1 MTVSNKSIKKSEHCY
16 KNDSKLFLKVYTT
29 LSLIASNFD
38 PISGIELPP
47 GSARVLQPW
56 ECAYLVDLKSNTTL
70 HTIYEG
76 WQSTP
81 NYFRSERSTLSK
93 SVFYPSTWIPKKECN
108 ITICGL
114 EFGERYGCKD
124 VTEWGGNLSTSGV
137 GYEIHTT
144 KCVCEDGIP
153 CRTNC
158 SNNGFGDPKICAT
171 LYSEPNCWD
180 CRHVGISVE
189 FDSSLVL
196 HGSDLVKVAQF
207 QSFRLRHGCTM
218 QILYLDENANILEQM
233 EDKYPWST
241 DWKLQKFLSEKVD
254 SVIYSCICNCDVIND
269 KFNDDFIKNWT
280 CQANRTL
287 ERKPVEVCKVGRNQ
301 FMKSQSTPSLLP
313 PCYSSSSSLPSC
325 NVSGSISEDVQNSKT
340 PLQN

>member
-1 MTVSNKSIKKSEHCY
+1 MK
-16 KNDSKLFLKVYTT
+16 FL
-29 LSLIASNFD
+29 
-38 PISGIELPP
+38 LPF
-47 GSARVLQPW
+47 Q
-56 ECAYLVDLKSNTTL
+56 
-70 HTIYEG
+70 
-76 WQSTP
+76 
-81 NYFRSERSTLSK
+81 
-93 SVFYPSTWIPKKECN
+93 
-108 ITICGL
+108 
-114 EFGERYGCKD
+114 
-124 VTEWGGNLSTSGV
+124 V

-241 DWKLQKFLSEKVD
+241 DWK
-254 SVIYSCICNCDVIND
+254 
-269 KFNDDFIKNWT
+269 
-280 CQANRTL
+280 
-287 ERKPVEVCKVGRNQ
+287 VGRYGHKFKLNLYLL
-301 FMKSQSTPSLLP
+301 FNLHLYNVNSCKSS
-313 PCYSSSSSLPSC
+313 
-325 NVSGSISEDVQNSKT
+325 
-340 PLQN
+340 

>member
-1 MTVSNKSIKKSEHCY
+1 MISLLCFHILCS
-16 KNDSKLFLKVYTT
+16 DSKLFLKVYTT

-137 GYEIHTT
+137 RMT
-144 KCVCEDGIP
+144 KNGNKREMSKIIRKIILHKFFLGVFI
-153 CRTNC
+153 TN
-158 SNNGFGDPKICAT
+158 SHIRIA
-171 LYSEPNCWD
+171 
-180 CRHVGISVE
+180 I
-189 FDSSLVL
+189 
-196 HGSDLVKVAQF
+196 
-207 QSFRLRHGCTM
+207 
-218 QILYLDENANILEQM
+218 
-233 EDKYPWST
+233 
-241 DWKLQKFLSEKVD
+241 
-254 SVIYSCICNCDVIND
+254 
-269 KFNDDFIKNWT
+269 
-280 CQANRTL
+280 
-287 ERKPVEVCKVGRNQ
+287 
-301 FMKSQSTPSLLP
+301 
-313 PCYSSSSSLPSC
+313 
-325 NVSGSISEDVQNSKT
+325 
-340 PLQN
+340 